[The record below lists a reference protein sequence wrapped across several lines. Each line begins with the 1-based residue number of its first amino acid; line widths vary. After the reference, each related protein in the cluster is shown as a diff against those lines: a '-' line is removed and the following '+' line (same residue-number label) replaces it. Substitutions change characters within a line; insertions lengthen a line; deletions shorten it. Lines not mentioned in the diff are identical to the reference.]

1 LKKTRNLVIEKSGPE
16 CENGVY
22 WYAYCLNNP
31 LKYTDP
37 DGEFFWLPII
47 IGAAI
52 FGTANVAIQANNGEI
67 DNFWDGLNAF
77 VGGAVT
83 GAVIGA
89 TWSLGIAGI
98 TSGNTLAQIGGWT
111 IAAGKGINAISTIS
125 STIAD
130 PGNAAEIWFG
140 RGYTDGNRNM
150 LGQAWQGISRY
161 TWEGLQSWV
170 GYNYSQL
177 RNASGKV
184 DEVKYF
190 GGATFAID
198 ENVTRYNGWRG
209 VSLGNYIDA
218 KIPGN
223 LDEDYPGGWIYSEG
237 GLFWHEYGH
246 TFDSQLYG
254 LSYLLSI
261 GLPSARGAEWTE
273 RRANNWAWKYAK
285 KHKYMDEWMYPY
297 EFPLK

>member
-1 LKKTRNLVIEKSGPE
+1 MGK
-16 CENGVY
+16 
-22 WYAYCLNNP
+22 A
-31 LKYTDP
+31 YTD
-37 DGEFFWLPII
+37 ENRSFL
-47 IGAAI
+47 
-52 FGTANVAIQANNGEI
+52 
-67 DNFWDGLNAF
+67 
-77 VGGAVT
+77 GG
-83 GAVIGA
+83 
-89 TWSLGIAGI
+89 
-98 TSGNTLAQIGGWT
+98 
-111 IAAGKGINAISTIS
+111 
-125 STIAD
+125 
-130 PGNAAEIWFG
+130 
-140 RGYTDGNRNM
+140 M
-150 LGQAWQGISRY
+150 WQGISRF
-161 TWEGLQSWV
+161 TWEGLQTWS
-170 GYNYSQL
+170 GYNYTQL
-177 RNASGKV
+177 RNTAGNV

-209 VSLGNYIDA
+209 VSLGNYINA

-273 RRANNWAWKYAK
+273 RRANNWAWRYAK

-297 EFPLK
+297 EYPLK